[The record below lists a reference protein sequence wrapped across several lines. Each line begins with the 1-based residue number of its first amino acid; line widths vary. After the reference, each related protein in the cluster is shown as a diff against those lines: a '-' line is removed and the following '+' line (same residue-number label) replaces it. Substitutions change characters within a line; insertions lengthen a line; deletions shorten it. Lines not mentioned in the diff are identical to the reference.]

1 MSKTWEPL
9 WEGVKLSPSE
19 FTVKRDRDLDYL
31 MELKTENLLFAHY
44 AEAGLNGSLNYTVKA
59 HGGWDSPTSQIRGT
73 FAGHWL
79 SAAARAV
86 AETGNRQLKARADFV
101 VDEIGRCQER
111 NGNGWAF
118 PIPEK
123 YLTSLRD
130 GKSFWAPQYVCHK
143 NMMGL
148 LDMYLFAGNVRA
160 LEIVK
165 GCADWFDRFSR
176 EISRETMSDMMDLQ
190 ETGGMMELWADLY
203 AVTGDPRH
211 LELMRRYERPRLTEP
226 VLRGEDVLTNR
237 HANTTIPEIHGCA
250 RAYEVTGEERY
261 RQIVERYWE
270 LAVTKRGAFVTGGQT
285 SGEVWT
291 PMGVQSSRL
300 GDTNQEHCVVY
311 NLIRL
316 ADYLFRWT
324 GEAVYADYIEKNL
337 YNGLL
342 AQGFWRS
349 RTRDTFCEPSE
360 PQEGIVTYYL
370 PLGPGTHKKWGSKT
384 GDFWCCHCTA
394 VQANV
399 RYREWIYYRQGD
411 ALCVAQ
417 YIPSDLQTVIAGET
431 VTIEQREAPVGESR
445 LRLGETELPLDV
457 TPRFW
462 ARRFRMSGKGKN
474 FTLRLRAPAWLRG
487 DARCW
492 INGEEQAVRPE
503 NGWISLSRRWNEDEI
518 DLILPKGI
526 ACYPLPDLPDTVA
539 FLDGPVAL
547 AGLVD
552 RSRTLNGDREHP
564 ETLIRL
570 QDEREWGDWYAR
582 YTTVGQP
589 ENFSLMPLKD
599 IGRETYTVYFPLK
612 PENP

>member
-1 MSKTWEPL
+1 MHPHWEPL
-9 WEGVKLSPSE
+9 WEHVKLAPSE
-19 FTVKRDRDLDYL
+19 FTVKRDRDIAYL
-31 MELKTENLLFAHY
+31 LELKTENLLFAHY
-44 AEAGLNGSLNYTVKA
+44 AEAGLNGSLNYTVNA

-79 SAAARAV
+79 SAAARAYQ
-86 AETGNRQLKARADFV
+86 ETGNAQLKARADTIV
-101 VDEIGRCQER
+101 SEIGRCQER

-123 YLTSLRD
+123 YLYSLRD
-130 GKSFWAPQYVCHK
+130 GKGFWASQYVCHK

-148 LDMYLFAGNVRA
+148 LDMYLFADNRQA
-160 LEIVK
+160 LDIVK
-165 GCADWFDRFSR
+165 GCADWFYAFSKD
-176 EISRETMSDMMDLQ
+176 ISRETMSDMMDWQ
-190 ETGGMMELWADLY
+190 ETGGIMELWADLY

-250 RAYEVTGEERY
+250 RAYEVTGEERF
-261 RQIVERYWE
+261 RRIVERYWD

-337 YNGLL
+337 LNGVL
-342 AQGFWRS
+342 AQTFWRS
-349 RTRDTFCEPSE
+349 RTRDTFCEPRE
-360 PQEGIVTYYL
+360 PEEGIVTYYL
-370 PLGPGTHKKWGSKT
+370 PLGPGVHKKWGSKT

-399 RYREWIYYRQGD
+399 KFGDYIYYRQGD
-411 ALCVAQ
+411 SLCVAQ
-417 YIPSDLQTVIAGET
+417 YIPSDLQTDIGGET
-431 VTIEQREAPVGESR
+431 VTLEQRESPVGDDR
-445 LRLGETELPLDV
+445 LVLGETTLPLSV
-457 TPRFW
+457 TPRYW
-462 ARRFRMSGKGKN
+462 ARRFRVRGKGQT
-474 FTLRLRAPAWLRG
+474 FALRFRAPQWLREE
-487 DARCW
+487 ARCW
-492 INGEEQAVRPE
+492 VNGEEQPLFKE
-503 NGWISLSRRWNEDEI
+503 NGWFTLSRRWDEDEI
-518 DLILPKGI
+518 DLLLPKGI
-526 ACYPLPDLPDTVA
+526 TCYPLPDRPDTVA

-547 AGLVD
+547 AGLVE
-552 RSRTLNGDREHP
+552 RSRTLYGDRDHP
-564 ETLIRL
+564 EELLRL

-589 ENFSLMPLKD
+589 EDIAFRPLKD
-599 IGRETYTVYFPLK
+599 IGKETYTVYFPLQQ
-612 PENP
+612 PSE